1 MSRAADVQKSEI
13 NITPFVDVML
23 VLLIVF
29 MVTAPLATTH
39 LDLTI
44 PPPGDSR
51 APPVAPVFVSLQK
64 NGTLHVGSARLGESS
79 GDWRS
84 LPALLR
90 AKAAG
95 KFAMPVFVRA
105 DRDVAY
111 GDVMRLIDELRVAG
125 YSHVSIVTENPDT

>member
-1 MSRAADVQKSEI
+1 MSRAADAQKSEI

-29 MVTAPLATTH
+29 MVAAPLATTH

-44 PPPGDSR
+44 PPPGETR
-51 APPVAPVFVSLQK
+51 APLVAPVFVSLQK
-64 NGTLHVGSARLGESS
+64 NGTLHVGSARLGESL

-84 LPALLR
+84 LQALLR

-95 KFAMPVFVRA
+95 DFGTPVFVRA
-105 DRDVAY
+105 DRDVGY
-111 GDVMRLIDELRVAG
+111 GEVMRLIDALRADG
-125 YSHVSIVTENPDT
+125 YAHVSIVTEDPGA